1 MIILQIKMR
10 VMLKN
15 RVIIY
20 NFIFLYNLLGDIYM
34 SNVIL
39 IIKGLIIGFAKVM
52 PGVSGSIL
60 AISMGVYDKGIN
72 AITRFFDNIKENIR
86 FLFFIGIG
94 IFTAVI
100 LGSNIV
106 YYLLNNYYVITML
119 FFMGLIFGSTPK
131 IIEKIDKTK
140 KGYTVSIVTFI
151 IITLLTTTSVSNDN
165 INRSLIIYLFS
176 GLIDAFGMVVPGIS
190 STALLMTIG
199 TYNSII
205 YSLAI
210 IDLTILI
217 PYGIGIFIG
226 IIITSIIINYL
237 FKKYNNLT
245 FSFILG
251 VVLSTLVILIY
262 KIITYN
268 SNIKL
273 LVIGLLLLGVGIVIS
288 CHLDD

>member
-1 MIILQIKMR
+1 
-10 VMLKN
+10 
-15 RVIIY
+15 
-20 NFIFLYNLLGDIYM
+20 
-34 SNVIL
+34 
-39 IIKGLIIGFAKVM
+39 
-52 PGVSGSIL
+52 
-60 AISMGVYDKGIN
+60 
-72 AITRFFDNIKENIR
+72 
-86 FLFFIGIG
+86 
-94 IFTAVI
+94 
-100 LGSNIV
+100 
-106 YYLLNNYYVITML
+106 
-119 FFMGLIFGSTPK
+119 MGLIFGSTPK